1 MFIIL
6 IIVLELVG
14 YAVNNVEEN
23 TVVFRLVLDK
33 VKNEEVS
40 LFIFF

>member
-14 YAVNNVEEN
+14 YAVNNVEN